1 MQRFAVIDTE
11 TTGFGKNDRLVEIA
25 VLIVEEG
32 KIVDEWETLVNPGRD
47 ISNSSIHGITPDLV
61 SLAPTFA
68 EIEPTVSKLIK
79 GAFLV
84 AHNLAFDKRMLEQE
98 FSWLQKN
105 IDLGSGFC
113 TLQATKLKL
122 EAACEKYGVTNL
134 TAHRA
139 YTDARAAAQIFIKIC
154 EDIDFLEGLTPICV
168 NNDVQNKSVRLL
180 TRSAVSQEHALVT
193 PNLRRIINNLGPSIE
208 MGSDLSYLDALS
220 SVMSD
225 LEITVEE
232 TSYLNDWAE
241 TLGIP
246 QSKQVELHNSF
257 LDQLIMCAQKDSYV
271 SETENSLIEK
281 AARALGITLKVEG
294 SLQGPNVVSSFNPGT
309 RVCFT
314 GKALDKDGLEILRE
328 TLEAHAKEI
337 SLIPVST
344 VTKKACDLLVAADK
358 SSTSGKTKKARDFG
372 IQVISVSEFL
382 ELIS

>member
-25 VLIVEEG
+25 VLIVEDG
-32 KIVDEWETLVNPGRD
+32 KIVDEWETLINPGRD

-68 EIEPTVSKLIK
+68 EIEPTVSKLID

-154 EDIDFLEGLTPICV
+154 EDIDFLEGITPICV

-225 LEITVEE
+225 FEITVEE

-294 SLQGPNVVSSFNPGT
+294 SLQGPNVVSTFHPGT

-314 GKALDKDGLEILRE
+314 GKALDKDGLEIFRE
-328 TLEAHAKEI
+328 TLEAYAKEI